1 MMENVRFLFIHRLFV
16 QHDHITLDRF
26 VQALPV
32 YPTVLAFLFIYCNF
46 GNELTVKVGRNQ
58 KPKGEETKQFVCNF
72 YFSNLGQ

>member
-1 MMENVRFLFIHRLFV
+1 MENVRFSLIHRLFV
-16 QHDHITLDRF
+16 QHEHITLDRF

-58 KPKGEETKQFVCNF
+58 KSKGEENKHFDCILTFQT
-72 YFSNLGQ
+72 